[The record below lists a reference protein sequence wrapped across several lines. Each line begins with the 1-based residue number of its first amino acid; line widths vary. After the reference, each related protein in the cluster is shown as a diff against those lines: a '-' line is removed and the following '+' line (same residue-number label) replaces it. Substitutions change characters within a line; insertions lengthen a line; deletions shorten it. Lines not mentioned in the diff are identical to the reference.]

1 MKKLR
6 LISLLCLLILLTCGC
21 SIIPQNETAHPA
33 SVPPIQKTPWDKI
46 VKTNEIKIGVP
57 SLEDSMDNRLIDAFS
72 EESNLT
78 VSKVVLPWDET
89 LSTALKDGSVDMLW
103 GQIPATSDSS
113 TMFRLSNPYFHSTML
128 YLSHT
133 EELAVTEDTPVGVIK
148 HSAGQFM
155 AEKYFKSVSVY
166 HTRDELFHAL
176 SRQQVDCVLYD
187 NALFHNMQIK
197 KDFCHIVKEVPYDL
211 VVAFEHNNTSVAS
224 EAEKIIA
231 KIKAD
236 GTATDICLKWYLSDY
251 IKK

>member
-6 LISLLCLLILLTCGC
+6 LFSLLCLLILLTSGCGAG
-21 SIIPQNETAHPA
+21 SVQPV
-33 SVPPIQKTPWDKI
+33 SVPPVQKTPWDKI
-46 VKTNEIKIGVP
+46 VKTNELKIGVP

-72 EESNLT
+72 KELDLT

-89 LSTALKDGSVDMLW
+89 LSTALADGSVDMVW

-133 EELAVTEDTPVGVIK
+133 EGLELNQSTPVGVLK
-148 HSAGQFM
+148 YSAGEFM
-155 AEKYFKSVSVY
+155 AENYFASVFQY
-166 HTRDELFHAL
+166 NTRDELFYAL
-176 SRQQVDCVLYD
+176 SARQVDCILYD
-187 NALFHNMQIK
+187 NALFENMQMK

-224 EAEKIIA
+224 ETEKILA

-236 GTATDICLKWYLSDY
+236 GTATDICLKWYLNDY